1 MKCATLK
8 VRIIGRL
15 LTIGIPVAVFMAA
28 TTAGVLRAGKPC
40 PAFVKYG
47 ICTCAA
53 LDNTRVGPGIKKAPV
68 VSTLAAPT
76 CSHGAAWGCSK
87 CGHIP
92 PSQGIRDLKDL
103 GRPSPLRPRVTEVP
117 LRRVNKSRHYDAKA
131 KPDRADVLGYP
142 RCAGNYCPGPS
153 CGGVHGAVLDSA
165 AKTRSGKLIDRS
177 SSTRTTPHGQ
187 NSYRRGA
194 AGANGALDGKVTV
207 CERCGGSCTDCRC
220 SGGYPPPGIRS
231 DIGGHLMI
239 EATGIVSGRRTSST
253 RPVPRVR
260 RTPVSRSATGRPHP
274 RENNVNRPRPAPSR
288 GATIQDQ
295 LKGVKSLNRF
305 RR

>member
-15 LTIGIPVAVFMAA
+15 LTIAIPVAVFMVA

-53 LDNTRVGPGIKKAPV
+53 VDNTRVGPGIKKAPV

-92 PSQGIRDLKDL
+92 PSQGIRELKDL

-131 KPDRADVLGYP
+131 KPDQPDVTGIRPCRRPYCRACQNG
-142 RCAGNYCPGPS
+142 RFPGW
-153 CGGVHGAVLDSA
+153 L
-165 AKTRSGKLIDRS
+165 
-177 SSTRTTPHGQ
+177 
-187 NSYRRGA
+187 RGA
-194 AGANGALDGKVTV
+194 AGANGTLDGKVTV

-220 SGGYPPPGIRS
+220 SGGYPPPGIWS

-239 EATGIVSGRRTSST
+239 ESTGIVSGRRTSST

-260 RTPVSRSATGRPHP
+260 RTPVSRSAAGRPQP
-274 RENNVNRPRPAPSR
+274 RENNLNRPRPAPSR
-288 GATIQDQ
+288 GATIQEQ
-295 LKGVKSLNRF
+295 LKGVKSLNRL